1 MHTQTQLSFLS
12 PCPVTGIGLCMAGF
26 QRGGRDE
33 GCFVTKMKTL
43 PLEFTKGGFQ
53 CRQLARSGRAAIYEQ
68 TKDEM
73 VAYEVV
79 VIRNHN
85 GRVIAGQAIPP
96 SEYMP
101 SPEEWGSKGWTYTD
115 KRVAW
120 AAYLG
125 LAEKLRREA
134 A

>member
-1 MHTQTQLSFLS
+1 M
-12 PCPVTGIGLCMAGF
+12 
-26 QRGGRDE
+26 R
-33 GCFVTKMKTL
+33 TL

-53 CRQLARSGRAAIYEQ
+53 YRQLARSGRAAIYEQ
-68 TKDEM
+68 SKCGMT
-73 VAYEVV
+73 AYEVV
-79 VIRNHN
+79 VILNRM
-85 GRVIAGQAIPP
+85 GEEAAGT
-96 SEYMP
+96 Y
-101 SPEEWGSKGWTYTD
+101 WTYTD